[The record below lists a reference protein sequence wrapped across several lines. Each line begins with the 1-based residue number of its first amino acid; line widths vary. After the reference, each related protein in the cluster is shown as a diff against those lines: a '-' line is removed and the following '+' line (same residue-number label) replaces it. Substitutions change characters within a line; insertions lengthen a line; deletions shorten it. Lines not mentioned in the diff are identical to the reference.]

1 MRQNE
6 ARRSEEESNKH
17 GRTIMQNKLSGI
29 SLAFRWSPI
38 KPLPGK
44 PLPRSRSRHSSCRHG
59 DCIYV
64 IGGKDGRVSL
74 KDVWK
79 FYIGPGEWEKLSL
92 KGDCPSYLEGHTLV
106 SHKKNL
112 VLFGGSFG
120 DDVTDSALWII
131 NPDVQHVRQVSC
143 EPGFPQPGTRRHH
156 SAVVHDDVMY
166 VYGGHIDLKGSSSE
180 MWAFHVAEEEWE
192 LIKPRQ
198 SRADM
203 PEGRHGHSAVLYG
216 RDMWVYGGMSDLTP
230 KSDLW
235 YYNFHVGK
243 WTRMKCRFGPPA
255 LVGHAAAVIKDNMVL
270 QGGEQNGELRNDFW
284 IFSFGSLKWTHV
296 EIPNQVPSP
305 RMWHSLEAITTASK
319 KSEGSTRTSSMP
331 YLQNKQGRKHVLR
344 PRSSPA
350 YSSARVA
357 PKQSKEGTSPK
368 EENMSVSSQPM
379 HVQRASPNKENISM
393 TSLRPQ
399 TLEVKSIKAPSDS
412 LPVVMRTPT
421 PIKKEE
427 KSPLLLERHI
437 SQCSVGSEGS
447 LKGTDNLGLDISSSS
462 DALSSLEVMSR
473 QASDNCDRLP
483 SLEFTSCQAFT
494 ESYGYQQKPPEQ
506 VKAIKMQTFNSNF
519 INVLPYPQV
528 AQDLVVEDLELYE
541 NYFSDLRESALVQPK
556 SQRSHFIGQNKKY
569 KVIKSERKNL
579 RKNSRDSETWLDR
592 TRSSSV
598 GELVTLN
605 QELTNT
611 HTKQMSNSLHNLK
624 KDTPLLCWQSFESD
638 SMEDVS
644 SEELV
649 NNSGGPINN
658 SGEPSAEGVKMRTTS
673 FCQPES
679 NKTSSNYGEGKTVSY
694 IRNQQRKRQ
703 KSNQEENKELDQ
715 PYLLLFG
722 GKDMNGGS
730 VRLESLTAW
739 RCEVFV
745 RHSDISHGEFH
756 KSSLII

>member
-1 MRQNE
+1 M
-6 ARRSEEESNKH
+6 
-17 GRTIMQNKLSGI
+17 
-29 SLAFRWSPI
+29 
-38 KPLPGK
+38 
-44 PLPRSRSRHSSCRHG
+44 
-59 DCIYV
+59 
-64 IGGKDGRVSL
+64 
-74 KDVWK
+74 
-79 FYIGPGEWEKLSL
+79 
-92 KGDCPSYLEGHTLV
+92 
-106 SHKKNL
+106 
-112 VLFGGSFG
+112 
-120 DDVTDSALWII
+120 
-131 NPDVQHVRQVSC
+131 
-143 EPGFPQPGTRRHH
+143 
-156 SAVVHDDVMY
+156 
-166 VYGGHIDLKGSSSE
+166 
-180 MWAFHVAEEEWE
+180 
-192 LIKPRQ
+192 
-198 SRADM
+198 
-203 PEGRHGHSAVLYG
+203 
-216 RDMWVYGGMSDLTP
+216 
-230 KSDLW
+230 
-235 YYNFHVGK
+235 
-243 WTRMKCRFGPPA
+243 
-255 LVGHAAAVIKDNMVL
+255 
-270 QGGEQNGELRNDFW
+270 
-284 IFSFGSLKWTHV
+284 KWTHV

-331 YLQNKQGRKHVLR
+331 YLQNKQGRKHALR

-658 SGEPSAEGVKMRTTS
+658 SGEPSAEDVKMRTTS

-679 NKTSSNYGEGKTVSY
+679 NKMSSNYGEGKTVSY

-703 KSNQEENKELDQ
+703 KSNQEENKVSCTSIDHN
-715 PYLLLFG
+715 YLILFNQ
-722 GKDMNGGS
+722 KS
-730 VRLESLTAW
+730 V
-739 RCEVFV
+739 
-745 RHSDISHGEFH
+745 
-756 KSSLII
+756 